1 MAAPAG
7 VQAPWRRYAAAAA
20 GRALC
25 TGLNSNNPDTLIVG
39 GGERKRGERG
49 SGGGGGTLSTGYPQA
64 NLRKST
70 IRRTVMQL
78 LFVFELIA
86 ATVCLGSTIGIW
98 RLWQEIRRTA
108 LEISEARDLAKRAA
122 RVLPDLADFEERL
135 DALAVSLKR
144 LHSRAGMRELR
155 ERSQNGGADREP
167 DWRKDPEGFRSFHER
182 RLRMQKGDAVADSK
196 NN

>member
-1 MAAPAG
+1 
-7 VQAPWRRYAAAAA
+7 
-20 GRALC
+20 
-25 TGLNSNNPDTLIVG
+25 
-39 GGERKRGERG
+39 
-49 SGGGGGTLSTGYPQA
+49 
-64 NLRKST
+64 
-70 IRRTVMQL
+70 MQL